1 MKGASMSD
9 TEIVSFLSSGHLEAN
24 DQIRM
29 GGVSVGILELLEQDH
44 ATIMDH
50 LDRIC
55 EGKDKDLA
63 KLRPNFLLMQMML
76 VAHSLAEERAVYAKL
91 KQNEKTFKLALE
103 AGGDH
108 EMISRLLEDLSGL
121 DLAPDQWFTL
131 ARSLRDLVQQHVET
145 EESEIFEQVRDQF
158 DQAQQKVMAAEMRTE
173 VNRILSTV
181 A

>member
-1 MKGASMSD
+1 MKSAQMND
-9 TEIVSFLSSGHLEAN
+9 TQLAAFLSSGHAEAN
-24 DQIRM
+24 KLIRA
-29 GGVSVGILELLEQDH
+29 GGVNAGVLELLEQDH
-44 ATIMDH
+44 ATIMEH

-55 EGKDKDLA
+55 EGKEKNLA
-63 KLRPNFLLMQMML
+63 KLRPAFLTLQMML

-91 KQNEKTFKLALE
+91 KQQDKTFKLALE

-145 EESEIFEQVRDQF
+145 EESEIFEQVRENF
-158 DQAQQKVMAAEMRTE
+158 DQAQQKIMAAEMRAE
-173 VNRILSTV
+173 VNRILMTV